1 MAINPNLKKIEVELL
16 TERFIIR
23 GFIFVPANIRLSDA
37 LNKFLKETV
46 FIAVTEAEIKIVNS
60 ESIFKKKD
68 FVLVNKEKIVSI
80 TPLSE

>member
-80 TPLSE
+80 IPLSE

>member
-1 MAINPNLKKIEVELL
+1 MAINPNLKKIEVEIL

-60 ESIFKKKD
+60 EDIFIKKD
-68 FVLVNKEKIVSI
+68 FILVNKEKVVSI
-80 TPLSE
+80 MPLAE